1 MNNEFELEIH
11 NDMMNNINTQEE
23 NDIADLP
30 ILIEFNRENIKKIY
44 N

>member
-23 NDIADLP
+23 NDIEEIVEIP
-30 ILIEFNRENIKKIY
+30 ILIEFNGEN
-44 N
+44 